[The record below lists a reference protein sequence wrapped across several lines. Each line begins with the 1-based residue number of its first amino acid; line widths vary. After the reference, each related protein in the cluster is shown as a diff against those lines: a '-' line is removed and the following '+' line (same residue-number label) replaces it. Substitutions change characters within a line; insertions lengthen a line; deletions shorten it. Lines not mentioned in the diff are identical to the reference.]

1 MHFYETCPFT
11 ICTHNTP
18 NVIHTLG
25 QVQTHKLPY
34 DQILHGMCNLY
45 PNCTA
50 VDVAQYTPN
59 KQRSIKN
66 MMKRRSMLPTHK
78 GKP

>member
-18 NVIHTLG
+18 NVMHTLG
-25 QVQTHKLPY
+25 QVQTHKLFY
-34 DQILHGMCNLY
+34 AQILHTPCAVSAL
-45 PNCTA
+45 TA
-50 VDVAQYTPN
+50 VDVVQYTPN

-66 MMKRRSMLPTHK
+66 TIKRRSMLPMHK